1 MRPIAVVLLA
11 AGKGTRMKSELAKVR
26 HPLCG
31 RPMIYYSVAAAL
43 SLKPQRLVTVIGHQ
57 GEQVRAEVQALFPK
71 AAIDFAVQKTQDG
84 TGHAVWQ
91 AKRALRDYDGDVLIL
106 SGDVPLLRADTL
118 REFRRLHNKTG
129 MDMSVL
135 ATIMS
140 DPTGYG
146 RCVVGEGGLLDEIV
160 EERDATP
167 VQRQIDIVNAGI
179 YLVDAKLL
187 WWALGRIGK
196 DNAQGE
202 LYLTDAIKLA
212 RAHGKAVRAF
222 IMDESEEVLGINSR
236 VELAEAAEMIR
247 GEIVFHLMTEGVTA
261 IDPHATYLDVGVK
274 VGRDTVLEPGVI
286 LRGAT
291 SVGEGCTIGAGAQIV
306 DCTIGANASI
316 GPYAVLRGV
325 KIKTGE
331 TVAPHEVRVK

>member
-1 MRPIAVVLLA
+1 MKPIAVVLLA

-31 RPMIYYSVAAAL
+31 RPMIYYSVASAL
-43 SLKPQRLVTVIGHQ
+43 SLQPQRLVTVIGHQ

-84 TGHAVWQ
+84 TGHAVLQ
-91 AKRALRDYDGDVLIL
+91 AKRALRGYDGDVLIL
-106 SGDVPLLRADTL
+106 SGDVPLLRAETL

-135 ATIMS
+135 ATIMP

-167 VQRQIDIVNAGI
+167 VQRQIDIINAGI

-202 LYLTDAIKLA
+202 LYLTDVIKLA
-212 RAHGKAVRAF
+212 RARGKAVRAF

-247 GEIVFHLMTEGVTA
+247 GEIVFHLMIEGVTA
-261 IDPHATYLDVGVK
+261 VDPHATYLDVGVK
-274 VGRDTVLEPGVI
+274 VGRDTVLEPGVA

-291 SVGEGCTIGAGAQIV
+291 SVGKDCTIGAGAQIA
-306 DCTIGANASI
+306 DCTIGAGANI

-325 KIKTGE
+325 KVKAGE
-331 TVAPHEVRVK
+331 TIAPHEIREK